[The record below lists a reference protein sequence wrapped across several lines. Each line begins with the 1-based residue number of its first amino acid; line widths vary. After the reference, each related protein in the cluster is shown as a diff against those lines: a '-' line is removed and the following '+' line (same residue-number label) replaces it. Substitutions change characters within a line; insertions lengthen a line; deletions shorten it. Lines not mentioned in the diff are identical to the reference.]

1 MREFV
6 SKNLDSNS
14 IGGNTSNNNSISQ
27 DNTQFNSLETK
38 PVIKSPDTELGESI
52 IRNRGDHQ
60 QKVDNLIDQNLNV
73 LQSKERNS
81 QLNSNSFFRNRPFLM
96 NKPIPENNSTP
107 TFPSLIPVNKDS
119 SLYDQEP
126 IEDKNFLK
134 DQD

>member
-134 DQD
+134 D